1 MSWKRL
7 LLSIPLAILV
17 MIVDGLLL
25 ILINR
30 IYLPEH
36 PPHWMMGLFFYF
48 DAWPVTLTQHLFPSP
63 RGGPSLLAILS
74 GAIVDLVIL
83 IAIVYA
89 VLSWRARRRARA

>member
-74 GAIVDLVIL
+74 GAIVDLVVL
-83 IAIVYA
+83 TAIVYA
-89 VLSWRARRRARA
+89 LLSWRARRRARA